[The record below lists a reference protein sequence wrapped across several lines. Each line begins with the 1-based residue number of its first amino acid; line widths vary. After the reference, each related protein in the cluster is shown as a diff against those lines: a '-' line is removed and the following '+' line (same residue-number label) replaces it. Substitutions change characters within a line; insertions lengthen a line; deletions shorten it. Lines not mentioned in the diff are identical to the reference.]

1 MSEQENLYA
10 RVEEKIRALGEMLVA
25 MRTENA
31 ALKDEVNRL
40 QHKLTDLEDGQDQ
53 LSPSRGNR
61 HSDQI
66 DTVKKELDKYIDEV
80 EHCIDLVKQL

>member
-10 RVEEKIRALGEMLVA
+10 RVEEKIRSLGEMLMA
-25 MRTENA
+25 MRMENA